1 MKKKSEDTMETE
13 ETGWTK
19 ADLQRLLAAMKDS
32 IPNNKKM
39 KSYISGLKSLHW
51 NKVAFPPFSPE
62 ACKQKWITMQE
73 NMRKIRT
80 LTELIVEAEDVIAN
94 PGCNRKGKEC
104 TEDAEGPPP
113 KPPQSGYML
122 FVKEQMVSMTGTSRK
137 NKLDVC
143 GQRWQEL
150 SDTEKEKYCT
160 NCTELNRQYRIK
172 LNAYLERFDIEEQQQ
187 ILREKGI
194 KTPKRRKG
202 EECNEDAEG
211 PPPKP
216 PHTGYMLFVKE
227 QMASMTGTSRK
238 NKLDVCGQRWQ
249 ELSYTEKEKYCTNC
263 TELNRQYRIKLN
275 AYLKRFDI
283 EEQQQI
289 LREKGIKTPKRRKGE
304 ECTEDEEDLPPKPPQ
319 TGYNMFCKEQ
329 LACMTGTSK
338 RNEFNVCGQRWRKL
352 SDTEKEKYR
361 TNCTELNRQYRIKL
375 NAYLE
380 RFDIKEQQQIL
391 REKGIKTPKKHKD
404 SLVEQLP
411 GEPKRPPLSGN
422 VIFCQ
427 KQMKLLKKKIPNPT
441 QRFAKANKKWQDLSA
456 KQKEHYKRKVDENM
470 EKYRMELQ
478 KWFETLTAAEQK
490 NYLTRNPKHQ
500 YLKAKEKKGFVNK
513 PNLSQP
519 SDSED
524 DDIEFSEEESC
535 WYSDQDED
543 EEEEDEED
551 AMFEM

>member
-283 EEQQQI
+283 
-289 LREKGIKTPKRRKGE
+289 
-304 ECTEDEEDLPPKPPQ
+304 
-319 TGYNMFCKEQ
+319 
-329 LACMTGTSK
+329 
-338 RNEFNVCGQRWRKL
+338 
-352 SDTEKEKYR
+352 
-361 TNCTELNRQYRIKL
+361 
-375 NAYLE
+375 
-380 RFDIKEQQQIL
+380 KEQQQIL

>member
-104 TEDAEGPPP
+104 TEDAEGP
-113 KPPQSGYML
+113 
-122 FVKEQMVSMTGTSRK
+122 
-137 NKLDVC
+137 
-143 GQRWQEL
+143 
-150 SDTEKEKYCT
+150 
-160 NCTELNRQYRIK
+160 
-172 LNAYLERFDIEEQQQ
+172 
-187 ILREKGI
+187 
-194 KTPKRRKG
+194 
-202 EECNEDAEG
+202 
-211 PPPKP
+211 
-216 PHTGYMLFVKE
+216 
-227 QMASMTGTSRK
+227 
-238 NKLDVCGQRWQ
+238 
-249 ELSYTEKEKYCTNC
+249 
-263 TELNRQYRIKLN
+263 
-275 AYLKRFDI
+275 
-283 EEQQQI
+283 
-289 LREKGIKTPKRRKGE
+289 
-304 ECTEDEEDLPPKPPQ
+304 PPKPPQ